1 MHLPFDVLEELLE
14 AIAKTLVD
22 HPEGVQVRAVQ
33 GQAMTIFELRVH
45 PDDVGQVIGHH
56 GRIAKALRT
65 ILGAADMKRHK
76 RVTVGIIG

>member
-1 MHLPFDVLEELLE
+1 MHSPFDVLEELLE

-33 GQAMTIFELRVH
+33 GQAMTILELRVH

-65 ILGAADMKRHK
+65 ILGSAGMKRHK
-76 RVTVGIIG
+76 RVTVGILG

>member
-1 MHLPFDVLEELLE
+1 MHSPFDVLEELLE

-33 GQAMTIFELRVH
+33 GQAMTILELRVH

-65 ILGAADMKRHK
+65 ILGAAGMKRHK

>member
-1 MHLPFDVLEELLE
+1 MHSPFDVLEELLE

-33 GQAMTIFELRVH
+33 GQAMTILELRDH
-45 PDDVGQVIGHH
+45 PEDLGQVIGHH

-65 ILGAADMKRHK
+65 ILGADGMKLH
-76 RVTVGIIG
+76 